1 MIHTKDHKTHD
12 MFDPFP
18 FLGPKRKQRIE
29 ASWAKLFRD
38 EVLPVLPVYKV
49 QKYYHASKGAPTKE
63 LYAML
68 GLLLLQQMHDLTDE
82 EAVDQFAY
90 NIQWHFALNITSV
103 DDADAYV
110 CPKTLWTLR
119 SILSEPTLH
128 AALFESIT
136 DRLARV
142 FSVDGSKQRIDSV
155 HIFSN
160 MRHLGRIG
168 LFVKILKKFLV
179 NLKRHHKDLYE
190 VLPGGLSDRYM
201 TKQGEAVFSMVKP
214 TESMNTL
221 QTLAADLFTLLEQF
235 KSNEQVVAMS
245 SYQLLTRLFQEQCIF
260 DPDPTTAAT
269 KVSIKAN
276 KDVPCDSLQN
286 PSDPDASYD
295 GHKGQGY
302 QVQVSET
309 YSATEEKNT
318 LSLITEV
325 IVEPAHQSDVHA
337 LIPLIEAVKKRDLA
351 PDEVLADSL
360 YGSDD
365 NCEKAAA
372 LGVEVVSPVMGHPN
386 DASLTLAD
394 FTLTDKGEVMVCPE
408 GHTPERTKHKK
419 NRHSAAFNSTV
430 CLSCP
435 RGGDCPV
442 KPGERGH
449 YLRYDD
455 KVVRLAK
462 RRDHEKTPAF
472 KDKYRFRSGIEAT
485 ISEYDRKTQVKHLRV
500 RGLPAVSFCATL
512 KAAAVN
518 IFRATAF
525 RNRIEGEKPAPELR
539 TCPSGR
545 RATGILDILHAFKEQ
560 TMNALKNI
568 RQWSGLSWPYRRFAA
583 QFAE

>member
-1 MIHTKDHKTHD
+1 MIHTKDHKTLD
-12 MFDPFP
+12 IFDPFP
-18 FLGPKRKQRIE
+18 FLGPKRKKRIE
-29 ASWAKLFRD
+29 ASWAKLFRE
-38 EVLPVLPVYKV
+38 EVLPILPVHKV
-49 QKYYHASKGAPTKE
+49 WEYYHASKGAPTKE

-90 NIQWHFALNITSV
+90 NVQWHYALNITSD

-119 SILSEPTLH
+119 SILSKAGLH

-136 DRLARV
+136 DRLAHV
-142 FSVDGSKQRIDSV
+142 FSIDVSKQRIDSV

-168 LFVKILKKFLV
+168 LFVKTIKKFLV
-179 NLKRHHKDLYE
+179 NLKRHHNNLYD
-190 VLPGGLSDRYM
+190 GLDRERSERYM
-201 TKQGEAVFSMVKP
+201 SKQGEAVFCMVKP

-221 QTLAADLFTLLEQF
+221 QTLAADVFTLVEQF
-235 KSNEQVVAMS
+235 KNSEEIVAMS
-245 SYQLLTRLFQEQCIF
+245 SYQLLVRLFKEQCIEE
-260 DPDPTTAAT
+260 PDPTTT
-269 KVSIKAN
+269 TMRVSVKAN
-276 KDVPCDSLQN
+276 KDVASDSLQN

-295 GHKGQGY
+295 GHKGKGY
-302 QVQVSET
+302 QVQVCET
-309 YSATEEKNT
+309 YIAAQENKT
-318 LSLITEV
+318 LSLITGV
-325 IVEPAHQSDVHA
+325 AVEPAHQSDVHA
-337 LIPLIEAVKKRDLA
+337 LIPLIETTSERDLG

-372 LGVEVVSPVMGHPN
+372 LGVEVLSPVMGNPN
-386 DASLTLAD
+386 DSSLTLAD
-394 FTLTDKGEVMVCPE
+394 FTMTDKAEVTACPQ
-408 GHTPERTKHKK
+408 GHAPEKTKHKR
-419 NRHSAAFNSTV
+419 NRHSAVFTSTV

-435 RGGDCPV
+435 QGGDCPV

-455 KVVRLAK
+455 KAVRLTK
-462 RRDHEKTPAF
+462 RRAYEKTSVF

-485 ISEYDRKTQVKHLRV
+485 ISEYDRKTKVKHLRV
-500 RGLPAVSFCATL
+500 RGLSAVSFCATL

-525 RNRIEGEKPAPELR
+525 QNRIEGEKPGPEPR
-539 TCPSGR
+539 T
-545 RATGILDILHAFKEQ
+545 TGILDILHAFKEQ
-560 TMNALKNI
+560 TLNPIANV
-568 RQWSGLSWPYRRFAA
+568 RQLFRISWPYGRFAA
-583 QFAE
+583 QFAA

>member
-1 MIHTKDHKTHD
+1 MIYTKDHKTLD

-29 ASWAKLFRD
+29 ASWAKLFR
-38 EVLPVLPVYKV
+38 EEILPILPVHKLR
-49 QKYYHASKGAPTKE
+49 KYYHASKGAPTKD

-90 NIQWHFALNITSV
+90 NIQWHYALNITRV

-128 AALFESIT
+128 AALFESVT
-136 DRLARV
+136 DRLAHV
-142 FSVDGSKQRIDSV
+142 CSVDVSKQRIDSV

-168 LFVKILKKFLV
+168 LFVKTLKKFLV
-179 NLKRHHKDLYE
+179 NLKRHHKDFYDGLDKE
-190 VLPGGLSDRYM
+190 LSDRYM
-201 TKQGEAVFSMVKP
+201 TRQGNAVFSMVKP

-221 QTLAADLFTLLEQF
+221 QTLAADLFTLVEQF
-235 KSNEQVVAMS
+235 KNSAEVVAMS
-245 SYQLLTRLFQEQCIF
+245 SYQLLTRLFQEQCLF
-260 DPDPTTAAT
+260 DPDPTTPAP
-269 KVSIKAN
+269 KVSVKGN
-276 KDVPCDSLQN
+276 KDVPSDSLQN

-295 GHKGQGY
+295 GHKGKGY

-309 YSATEEKNT
+309 YSAAEEKNT
-318 LSLITEV
+318 LSLITGV
-325 IVEPAHQSDVHA
+325 IVEPAHRSDVHA
-337 LIPLIEAVKKRDLA
+337 LIPLIEALEKRELG

-372 LGVEVVSPVMGHPN
+372 LGVEVVSPVMGNPKDSN
-386 DASLTLAD
+386 LTLAD
-394 FTLTDKGEVMVCPE
+394 FAMTDPGYVTACPE
-408 GHTPERTKHKK
+408 GHAPEKTKHKK
-419 NRHSAAFNSTV
+419 NRHRAVFHSTV
-430 CLSCP
+430 CRTCP
-435 RGGDCPV
+435 RLSDCPV

-455 KVVRLAK
+455 KAVRLAK
-462 RRDHEKTPAF
+462 RRAHEKTPAF
-472 KDKYRFRSGIEAT
+472 KDKYRFRSGVEAT
-485 ISEYDRKTQVKHLRV
+485 MSEYDRKTGVKHLRV
-500 RGLPAVSFCATL
+500 RGLSAVSFCATL

-525 RNRIEGEKPAPELR
+525 RSRIEGEKPIPE
-539 TCPSGR
+539 PGM
-545 RATGILDILHAFKEQ
+545 TGIMDILHAFKEQ
-560 TMNALKNI
+560 TINAKTNI
-568 RQWSGLSWPYRRFAA
+568 RQWPGLSWPYRQFVA
-583 QFAE
+583 QFAA